1 MPLIQND
8 QTVVSDVE
16 VLLTQQS
23 LAVLSTHHEGQP
35 YASLVAFA
43 VSDDLRVM
51 LFATSRSTRKYANLA
66 GDSRVA
72 MLVDSRSHR
81 AEDIH
86 EAMAVTAVGVAQE
99 AVEAELFSW
108 RSIYLQR
115 HPHLESFVSAPSCA
129 LVKVLVHRYLLV
141 RRFQEVS
148 EWTIRA

>member
-1 MPLIQND
+1 MPLID
-8 QTVVSDVE
+8 FDRTVVSDVE
-16 VLLTQQS
+16 ALLTQQT

-43 VSDDLRVM
+43 ASDDLKVI

-72 MLVDSRSHR
+72 MLVDNRSHR

-86 EAMAVTAVGVAQE
+86 EAMALTAVGVARE
-99 AVEAELFSW
+99 PRDADLATW
-108 RSIYLQR
+108 RSIYLER
-115 HPHLESFVSAPSCA
+115 HPYLESFVTAPSCA
-129 LVKVLVHRYLLV
+129 LIQVVVQRYLLV

-148 EWTIRA
+148 EWMIGN